1 MLGLIQSHQLLVS
14 GLLEHAALN
23 HGDTEIVSYTLDE
36 GCFRYDYAGA
46 ESRARKLAKAMLA
59 LRVEAGD
66 RIGTLAWNTHRHL
79 ELFFSVPGIEAVC
92 HTVNPRLFDEQLLYI
107 INHAEDRFIF
117 LDTSF
122 VELAERLAPDLTS
135 VEGWI
140 IMTDEAHMPETTL
153 ANVHCYETLLA
164 AQDDEYTWPTFDE
177 NTASSLCYTSGTTG
191 DPKGVLYANR
201 STVIHTLAAMQ
212 PDVHNMSSL
221 GTILPIAPMFHANS
235 WGIPYCA
242 AAAGTKMVLMGRDV
256 GGENIARVI
265 EEEGATYALAVPTV
279 WLDYLNHVESSNI
292 ANATFVKV
300 GIGGTAPPRSMYE
313 RFNARGVEVRQGW
326 GMTEMSPLGTFGTL
340 KGNQM
345 DLGDDEKLDIQIRQG
360 RGMFG
365 VEMAI
370 FDDDD
375 NLLPRD
381 GKTSGFLKVRG
392 PWVTN
397 GYFRRD
403 DPILDDNNWF
413 DTGDIAKIYPD
424 GFLQLT
430 DRAKDVVKS
439 GGEWISSMDLENE
452 AMGCPG
458 VMEAAVIGA
467 YHPKWDERP
476 LLIVVADNP
485 APTKEDVLDYL
496 AEKVAKWWLPDDI
509 VFVDELPHTGTGKVL
524 KSDLRQQFKGYE
536 LPTAG

>member
-1 MLGLIQSHQLLVS
+1 MLGLMQSHQLLVS
-14 GLLEHAALN
+14 SLLTHAALN
-23 HGDTEIVSYTLDE
+23 HSDTEIISYTVDE
-36 GCFRYDYAGA
+36 GCFRYTYADA
-46 ESRARKLAKAMLA
+46 ELHARQLGQVL
-59 LRVEAGD
+59 LTLGVETGD

-79 ELFFSVPGIEAVC
+79 ELFFAVPGVGAVC
-92 HTVNPRLFDEQLLYI
+92 HTINPRLFDEQLDYI

-122 VELAERLAPDLTS
+122 VELAERLAPNLTS

-140 IMTDEAHMPETTL
+140 IMTDEAHMPETSL
-153 ANVHCYETLLA
+153 QNVHCYETLMA
-164 AQDDEYTWPTFDE
+164 AEDGNFNWPSFDE

-191 DPKGVLYANR
+191 NPKGVLYANR
-201 STVIHTLAAMQ
+201 STVIHTLSAMQ
-212 PDVHNMSSL
+212 PDVHDISSK
-221 GTILPIAPMFHANS
+221 GCILPIAPMFHANS

-242 AAAGTKMVLMGRDV
+242 AAGGTKLVLMGRDV
-256 GGENIARVI
+256 SGENIARVI
-265 EEEGATYALAVPTV
+265 DEEGVTYALAVPTV
-279 WLDYLNHVESSNI
+279 WLDYLNHAEANNI
-292 ANATFVKV
+292 ANDSFVKV

-313 RFNARGVEVRQGW
+313 RFAARGVEVRQGW

-345 DLGDDEKLDIQIRQG
+345 NLDDEARLDIRVMQG
-360 RGMFG
+360 RGLFG
-365 VEMAI
+365 VEMCVM
-370 FDDDD
+370 DDDG
-375 NLLPRD
+375 NILPRD
-381 GKTSGFLKVRG
+381 GKTSGYLKVRG

-397 GYFRRD
+397 GYFKRD
-403 DPILDDNNWF
+403 TPVLDDDNWF
-413 DTGDIAKIYPD
+413 DTGDIAVIHPD

-458 VMEAAVIGA
+458 VEEAAVIGA

-476 LLIVVADNP
+476 LLIVVAGDP
-485 APTKEDVLDYL
+485 APTKDDIMAYL
-496 AEKVAKWWLPDDI
+496 KKKVAKWWLPDDI
-509 VFVDELPHTGTGKVL
+509 VFVDDLPHTGTGKVL
-524 KSDLRQQFKGYE
+524 KADLRTQFKDYV